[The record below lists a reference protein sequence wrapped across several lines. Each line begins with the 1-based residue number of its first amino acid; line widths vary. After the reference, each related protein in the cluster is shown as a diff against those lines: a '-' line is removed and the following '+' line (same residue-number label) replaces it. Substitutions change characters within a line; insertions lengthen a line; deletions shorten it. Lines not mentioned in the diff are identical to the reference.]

1 MRVFTAIA
9 AFLAGMTLGMLLAL
23 GGYLAWVELGGKDME
38 GAAAM
43 GVFFLYGPI
52 LGLVLGAGSSILA
65 WCRLSPGLR
74 RDTPRKGRR
83 LNKVQP

>member
-1 MRVFTAIA
+1 MRMFTAIA

-52 LGLVLGAGSSILA
+52 LGLFLGAGSSILA
-65 WCRLSPGLR
+65 WCRPSPGPQRDVLR
-74 RDTPRKGRR
+74 EGKAPE
-83 LNKVQP
+83 